1 MMWALMLCV
10 HQQDRYL
17 ARALNHLFGIRR
29 SIEMKAGKE
38 AMRGE
43 RAEREGKI
51 ITIATGGIGRGT
63 EADTCTEIEIG
74 MESGTGIK

>member
-1 MMWALMLCV
+1 
-10 HQQDRYL
+10 
-17 ARALNHLFGIRR
+17 
-29 SIEMKAGKE
+29 MKAGKE

-51 ITIATGGIGRGT
+51 ITMATGGIGRGT